1 MFYGG
6 AKLQTKPVV
15 NLVVVAHPDDEILGF
30 GATGA
35 SLVSKGE
42 IVQAIILSGQV
53 EARSGRP
60 SVEVLLSNAR
70 EANKLLGFNEPVI
83 GNFPNL
89 RMRSCS
95 HLELVKFIEEQIHK
109 FQPSRIFTHHPG
121 DLNQDHT
128 EVATACMAAA
138 RLFQRIQ
145 GVQPLSSLSCME
157 ILSSTDWSFPA
168 SLNTFSPNSFIEIE
182 ETLDL
187 KILAL
192 SKYKNVMRDFPHP
205 RSIEIIK
212 GLAAYRGGQCGLRY
226 AEAFQSIFS
235 VGF

>member
-1 MFYGG
+1 M
-6 AKLQTKPVV
+6 KPVV

-35 SLVSKGE
+35 TLVNKGE

-53 EARSGRP
+53 EARAGRP
-60 SVEVLLSNAR
+60 PVEELLSNAN
-70 EANKLLGFNEPVI
+70 EANRLLGFNDPVI
-83 GNFPNL
+83 ANFPNL

-95 HLELVKFIEEQIHK
+95 HLDLVRFIEEQIYK

-145 GVQPLSSLSCME
+145 GVRSLRSLSYME
-157 ILSSTDWSFPA
+157 ILSSTDWSFSFGP
-168 SLNTFSPNSFIEIE
+168 NTFSPNSFIEIE
-182 ETLDL
+182 ATLDL

-192 SKYKNVMRDFPHP
+192 SKYKNIMRDFPHP

-212 GLAAYRGGQCGLRY
+212 GHAAYRGGQCGLRY

-235 VGF
+235 IGF